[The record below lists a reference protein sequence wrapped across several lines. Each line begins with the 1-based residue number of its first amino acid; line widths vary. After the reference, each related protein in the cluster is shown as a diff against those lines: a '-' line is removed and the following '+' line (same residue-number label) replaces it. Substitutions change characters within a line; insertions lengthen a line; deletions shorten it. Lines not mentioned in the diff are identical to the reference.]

1 MEKEVIFGHSPD
13 SDDAFMYY
21 GIASGNVK
29 LDNFK
34 ISHLME
40 DIESLNIRSE
50 KGELDVTA
58 ISVAHYP
65 KIMDK
70 YQIMNCGSSVGR
82 NYGPILVSKN
92 YKSVDELKGKKIAI
106 PGKFTTSYMLFQI
119 FVDIEL
125 DVEFMHFENI
135 MPSILDGSVDAGV
148 ILHEGQVLY
157 EKDNLIKII
166 DLGEEWFKKTN
177 LPIPLGVDL
186 VNRKFDLSTRKDLT
200 DVFYRSVKYAIEN
213 EDEAL
218 KYAMTY
224 GRDLTLE
231 EARKFVRM

>member
-70 YQIMNCGSSVGR
+70 YQM
-82 NYGPILVSKN
+82 
-92 YKSVDELKGKKIAI
+92 
-106 PGKFTTSYMLFQI
+106 I
-119 FVDIEL
+119 F
-125 DVEFMHFENI
+125 
-135 MPSILDGSVDAGV
+135 S
-148 ILHEGQVLY
+148 
-157 EKDNLIKII
+157 
-166 DLGEEWFKKTN
+166 W
-177 LPIPLGVDL
+177 
-186 VNRKFDLSTRKDLT
+186 
-200 DVFYRSVKYAIEN
+200 
-213 EDEAL
+213 
-218 KYAMTY
+218 
-224 GRDLTLE
+224 
-231 EARKFVRM
+231 